1 LFAHAAI
8 EQAIACSPTNLP
20 TKLPKKNTSVNYDAL
35 IALALA
41 LALALA
47 IMNALALISSRVPA
61 SQTCSRLEAID

>member
-1 LFAHAAI
+1 M
-8 EQAIACSPTNLP
+8 
-20 TKLPKKNTSVNYDAL
+20 NYDAL